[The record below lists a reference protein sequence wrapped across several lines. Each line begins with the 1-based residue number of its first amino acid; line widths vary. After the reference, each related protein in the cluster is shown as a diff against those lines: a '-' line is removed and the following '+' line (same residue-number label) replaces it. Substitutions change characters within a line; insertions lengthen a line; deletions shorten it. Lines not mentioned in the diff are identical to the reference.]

1 MRSFA
6 RPRCFARAAT
16 AHLLAAALS
25 AAAAVIAAAEDN
37 QAPSAVTATTAPSPD
52 KNAPAAAPTQ
62 TPSTDKNAPAAAPT
76 PTPNVATAPPAPDA
90 PSPSTSS
97 SPSQPP
103 AASKPGFFDALG
115 RWWQQGADDWNAKM
129 KDARQKVD
137 DFNKQQTQ
145 AAKDAA
151 TAIVRLPNTRV
162 VEMHERCAK
171 AANGAPDCIAAT
183 IAACKAKG
191 FNTGKPADVSSS
203 ETCES
208 TMWLSGANRNDTPC
222 RVETETI
229 VIRAVCQ

>member
-52 KNAPAAAPTQ
+52 K
-62 TPSTDKNAPAAAPT
+62 SAPAAAPT
-76 PTPNVATAPPAPDA
+76 PTPNVAPTGPDA

-103 AASKPGFFDALG
+103 ASKSGFFDALG

-171 AANGAPDCIAAT
+171 AANGAPDCVAAT

>member
-25 AAAAVIAAAEDN
+25 AAVAVIAAAEDN

-76 PTPNVATAPPAPDA
+76 PTPNVATAPTAPDA

-171 AANGAPDCIAAT
+171 AANGAPDCVAAT

>member
-6 RPRCFARAAT
+6 RTRCFARAAT

-25 AAAAVIAAAEDN
+25 AAPAVIAAADDN
-37 QAPSAVTATTAPSPD
+37 QAQSAVTATTAPSLD
-52 KNAPAAAPTQ
+52 KSAPAT
-62 TPSTDKNAPAAAPT
+62 APT
-76 PTPNVATAPPAPDA
+76 PTPDVATAPAAPDA
-90 PSPSTSS
+90 SSPSTSS
-97 SPSQPP
+97 SPTQPP

-115 RWWQQGADDWNAKM
+115 RWWQQGTDAWNAKV

-171 AANGAPDCIAAT
+171 AANGAPDCVAAT

>member
-52 KNAPAAAPTQ
+52 K
-62 TPSTDKNAPAAAPT
+62 SAPAAAPT
-76 PTPNVATAPPAPDA
+76 PTPNVDTAPTAPDA

-171 AANGAPDCIAAT
+171 AANGAPDCVAAT